1 MTTSESLV
9 SLTTSSHHHGTRRP
23 SSKDLVWASSRGA
36 LEARKEDYF
45 KINASPGSGGG
56 SVRGSALDRGEV
68 PSIAT
73 TRRPLEGATSEV
85 VREDGWPDAAW
96 PNPSGRQRQ
105 LQP

>member
-1 MTTSESLV
+1 MGLEQ
-9 SLTTSSHHHGTRRP
+9 GT
-23 SSKDLVWASSRGA
+23 
-36 LEARKEDYF
+36 LEQGTWGTYKEDYF
-45 KINASPGSGGG
+45 KINASPGSGGS
-56 SVRGSALDRGEV
+56 SVKGSALGRGEV

-96 PNPSGRQRQ
+96 PDPSGRQRQ

>member
-1 MTTSESLV
+1 M
-9 SLTTSSHHHGTRRP
+9 G
-23 SSKDLVWASSRGA
+23 
-36 LEARKEDYF
+36 LEQGILKTYKEDYF

-56 SVRGSALDRGEV
+56 SIKRSALIRGEV

-96 PNPSGRQRQ
+96 PDLLGRQHQ
-105 LQP
+105 L

>member
-1 MTTSESLV
+1 MGLEQ
-9 SLTTSSHHHGTRRP
+9 GT
-23 SSKDLVWASSRGA
+23 LGTY
-36 LEARKEDYF
+36 KEDYF
-45 KINASPGSGGG
+45 KINASLGSGGG

-96 PNPSGRQRQ
+96 SDLSGRQHQ
-105 LQP
+105 L

>member
-1 MTTSESLV
+1 MGLEQ
-9 SLTTSSHHHGTRRP
+9 GT
-23 SSKDLVWASSRGA
+23 
-36 LEARKEDYF
+36 LEQGTWGTYKEDYF

-56 SVRGSALDRGEV
+56 SVKGSALGRGEV

-96 PNPSGRQRQ
+96 PDPLGRQYQ
-105 LQP
+105 LRPFSILLDE